1 MSFQTAVCRASGD
14 PHYTTFDGVSF
25 SFQGVCS
32 YILTRAKDKS
42 FQVITENVKC
52 GSTDVSCTKSIQ
64 ITIKGQEINLVRGKD
79 DVNTTGDIYQLN
91 NIVITKQSF
100 WTSIHAPS
108 ENITILWDGG
118 QFPFRPIPSLFPSLL
133 YIQISSKLFELM
145 YL

>member
-79 DVNTTGDIYQLN
+79 DVNTTGDIYQLS

-118 QFPFRPIPSLFPSLL
+118 QFPFRPPSPPIPSLYTNIFI
-133 YIQISSKLFELM
+133 YI
-145 YL
+145 